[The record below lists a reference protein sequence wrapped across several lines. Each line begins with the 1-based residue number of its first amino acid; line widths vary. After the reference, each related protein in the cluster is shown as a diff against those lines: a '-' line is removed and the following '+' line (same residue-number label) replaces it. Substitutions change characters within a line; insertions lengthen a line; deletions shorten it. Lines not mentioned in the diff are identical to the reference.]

1 MNIIGLTANMSS
13 FLFFI
18 FLVII
23 YWVKKKQINEENRI
37 YKWILLCNFIV
48 MAIELV
54 FLFSIYFFSG
64 NTGLIFLLEKFYFI
78 YILAW
83 IMLLAYYSLIVSNMN
98 NEKVNKILHEHRAT
112 NIIVIVFLFIIMS
125 LVVFFLPIEH
135 VVENGYIQYGYGAGS
150 NFLSAAAGVM
160 IFSSLFS
167 IFVFKSAD
175 KFEEW
180 LEEYVYLEK

>member
-78 YILAW
+78 YKYDQI
-83 IMLLAYYSLIVSNMN
+83 NF
-98 NEKVNKILHEHRAT
+98 NEN
-112 NIIVIVFLFIIMS
+112 
-125 LVVFFLPIEH
+125 
-135 VVENGYIQYGYGAGS
+135 
-150 NFLSAAAGVM
+150 
-160 IFSSLFS
+160 
-167 IFVFKSAD
+167 
-175 KFEEW
+175 
-180 LEEYVYLEK
+180 